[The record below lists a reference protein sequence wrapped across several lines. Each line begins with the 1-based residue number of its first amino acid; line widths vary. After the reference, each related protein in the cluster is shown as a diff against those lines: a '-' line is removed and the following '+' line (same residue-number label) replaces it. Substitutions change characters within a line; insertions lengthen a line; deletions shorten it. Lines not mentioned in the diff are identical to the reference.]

1 MTAGR
6 LLRVDGADAAMQMAI
21 DEALARSP
29 QDGPVLRLYQ
39 WQCPAISWGYFLK
52 ADPDVIGRP
61 GWELVRR
68 PTGGG
73 VVEHG
78 EDVTY
83 TLILQRFTG
92 AALSPTEAFAAAN
105 QLVLQAL
112 QAVGVPAVAST
123 ETSSP
128 QPFYCAS
135 QPVAGDALV
144 DGRKVAGC
152 AARRLRRAMLL
163 QGYVDLPR
171 LGAPVS
177 WSRMADAMQAAAS
190 TLWPVA
196 WRTDELTAS
205 EMTLADDLAERR
217 YRTEAWNYPKKGR
230 VLVS

>member
-6 LLRVDGADAAMQMAI
+6 LVRVDGTDAAMQMAI

-29 QDGPVLRLYQ
+29 QDGPVLRLYR
-39 WQCPAISWGYFLK
+39 WQRQAISWGYFLK

-83 TLILQRFTG
+83 TLILPRFTDV
-92 AALSPTEAFAAAN
+92 AVSPVAAFAMAN

-112 QAVGVPAVAST
+112 QALGVPATLAT

-128 QPFYCAS
+128 QPFYCAT

-152 AARRLRRAMLL
+152 AARRLRQAMLL

-171 LGAPVS
+171 LDAPVS
-177 WSRMADAMQAAAS
+177 WSHMAEAMQTAAA

-217 YRTEAWNYPKKGR
+217 YRTEAWNYPQKE
-230 VLVS
+230 LALT